1 MLLAVDVQYRDDC
14 GFAAGVLFQDWH
26 SDRAVR
32 TVSARV
38 DGIGEYVPGEF
49 YKRELP
55 CILKLLSLVDEDI
68 DCVIIDGFVYL
79 DGDARPCLGKH
90 LFDAVQGR
98 YPIVGVAK
106 TSFAGISDQYEVLR
120 GDSKRP
126 LYVATAGYDLDDAKC
141 SIAAMHGKHRIPS
154 LLKIVDQRCRSDSI
168 PANEHNSDEASS
180 NVQCQIL

>member
-14 GFAAGVLFQDWH
+14 GFAAGVLFQDWL
-26 SDRAVR
+26 SERPLR

-55 CILKLLSLVDEDI
+55 CILKLLEGVDEQI
-68 DCVIIDGFVYL
+68 DCIVIDGFVFL
-79 DGDARPCLGKH
+79 DDEARPGLGKH
-90 LFDAVQGR
+90 LFDALAGR

-106 TSFAGISDQYEVLR
+106 TSFAGIGKQYEVLR

-126 LYVATAGYDLDDAKC
+126 LYVTTAGYDLVAAKRH
-141 SIAAMHGKHRIPS
+141 IAAMHGEHRMPTV
-154 LLKIVDQRCRSDSI
+154 LKLVDQCCRGD
-168 PANEHNSDEASS
+168 AMMASEVS
-180 NVQCQIL
+180 